1 MREFL
6 WKYRYVIGYAVVAL
20 SIRLLYATFG
30 MTDTH
35 DWNMFRL
42 PIAERIS
49 QGEMLYRD
57 IPYNHM
63 PIYPYYT
70 GLAYYIFGDSY
81 VALMFPAI
89 LGDALIAP
97 LLYVL
102 TKNHWI
108 AALYVVSAVSIQ
120 ECGSA
125 HWDGL
130 TTLFL
135 LLAISYDDDLR
146 FSIFTA
152 VGICLKQFP
161 AFALVRVL
169 LGWKEVRKLVYTAL
183 ITLAIVGVFL
193 ICCPREF
200 IDGITGHP
208 VYAGEGTERTLMG
221 SMAWFVPYWAWA
233 IIFITMLV
241 ISLLTFRASNY
252 RNTVGILVFLAT
264 FMMFVTH
271 KHTEI
276 AFIPFTL
283 LLIQRSRYWVLAYL
297 FCQYFIML
305 RMDHS
310 ELANYLFP
318 LTFVVWAA
326 MIRENVM
333 IAREAKEAKEGP
345 GDIIKPL
352 DGPSETSAPSSTPT
366 SS

>member
-1 MREFL
+1 MKVFL
-6 WKYRYVIGYAVVAL
+6 WKHRYVIGYTIVAL
-20 SIRLLYATFG
+20 SIRLLYATLDPI
-30 MTDTH
+30 DTF
-35 DWNMFRL
+35 DWNVYRL
-42 PIAERIS
+42 PVAEQLS

-57 IPYNHM
+57 VPYNHT

-70 GLAYYIFGDSY
+70 AIAYSLFGDSY
-81 VALMFPAI
+81 LALMFPAI

-97 LLYVL
+97 LLFIL

-108 AALYVVSAVSIQ
+108 ASLYLVSAVSIQ
-120 ECGSA
+120 ECSNA

-135 LLAISYDDDLR
+135 LLAISYDDDVK
-146 FSIFTA
+146 FSVFTA
-152 VGICLKQFP
+152 VGIGLKQFP
-161 AFALVRVL
+161 AVTLVRVF
-169 LGWKEVRKLVYTAL
+169 LGWKEVRKLIITAL

-208 VYAGEGTERTLMG
+208 VYAGEGSETALIG

-233 IIFITMLV
+233 IIFISMLV

-283 LLIQRSRYWVLAYL
+283 LLMQRSRYWILAYL

-305 RMDHS
+305 RMAHS

-318 LTFVVWAA
+318 LTFVIWAA
-326 MIRENVM
+326 LVWENVM
-333 IAREAKEAKEGP
+333 IAREGEKGT
-345 GDIIKPL
+345 GDMIKPL
-352 DGPSETSAPSSTPT
+352 DGPSKGSTPLGTSAPLE
-366 SS
+366 